1 MTSSASL
8 LREWDLLQEAIMPPL
23 LAVAPRRPP
32 AVWAIGPAEDA
43 VALALAYH
51 HAAGDP
57 ETADIKVF
65 LSGSR
70 PRGGRMHFALS
81 DLLCLPADRRE
92 AFVHVDRRWM
102 PVPRL
107 TQRVVLGRPV
117 EPVDLLAVRV
127 HRATGPARPELDH
140 LRRGGLLFF
149 VGDPPPGPVPTT
161 DFRALDGAGRLFTR
175 TTDAPS
181 ARPAPGVAADGT
193 LLTLA
198 ARLQQEKL
206 VESHANLAR
215 SLARRFAHHGEMTED
230 LEQVALLALVKAAG
244 RYSDDH
250 GSSFATYATASVLG
264 ELKRHFRDKT
274 WMLRV
279 PRSLQ
284 ETYLAIKTAREE
296 LGQKL
301 GASPTIPQIAA
312 HLRVSEEAVL
322 AAMEAG
328 DSYWPASLD
337 TARRDGDD
345 PGTEVPVIEHGFESS
360 LDRRQLRET
369 LPTLGPREQHII
381 KRLYFDGWTQRRVA
395 EEIGVSQ
402 MQVSRLM
409 ARTLETLRAAFE
421 GG

>member
-1 MTSSASL
+1 
-8 LREWDLLQEAIMPPL
+8 MPPL
-23 LAVAPRRPP
+23 LDVAPQRRPE
-32 AVWAIGPAEDA
+32 VWTVGTAEDA

-51 HAAGDP
+51 HAIGDP
-57 ETADIKVF
+57 DEADIRVF
-65 LSGSR
+65 LSALG
-70 PRGGRMHFALS
+70 PTEGRMHFALS
-81 DLLCLPADRRE
+81 DLRCLPSDRRQ
-92 AFVHVDRRWM
+92 AFVHVDRRWT

-107 TQRVVLGRPV
+107 TQRVVLGPPAA
-117 EPVDLLAVRV
+117 PVDLVTI
-127 HRATGPARPELDH
+127 RAHSAPGGPFPALDR
-140 LRRGGLLFF
+140 LRRGGRVLF
-149 VGDPPPGPVPTT
+149 VDDVRPGLVPES
-161 DFRALDGAGRLFTR
+161 DFEAVDRSGRLFAR
-175 TTDAPS
+175 TTDAPAIAAVTEGDDGS
-181 ARPAPGVAADGT
+181 AP
-193 LLTLA
+193 LTLT
-198 ARLQQEKL
+198 ARLRQEKL
-206 VESHANLAR
+206 VESHLNLAR

-284 ETYLAIKTAREE
+284 ETYLSIKTAREE

-301 GASPTIPQIAA
+301 GTSPTIPQIAA
-312 HLRVSEEAVL
+312 HLRVSEEAIL

-328 DSYWPASLD
+328 DNYWPASLD
-337 TARRDGDD
+337 TARRDGEDA
-345 PGTEVPVIEHGFESS
+345 GTEVPVIEHGFETS
-360 LDRRQLRET
+360 LDRRQLRES
-369 LPTLGPREQHII
+369 LPALDRREQHLI

-409 ARTLETLRAAFE
+409 ARTLDKLRAAFD